1 MLIAVPRGSKTE
13 PSGAGFQIAIGWK
26 VSVQV
31 RRVSEPAPRDTEAV
45 ADYFQRLDF
54 GSKRKLLQ
62 SGQTGDIPFTV
73 RRYQV
78 RLGERHGDTMVHRL
92 EWVTRVYATLP
103 LDAGSHALCTG
114 YLEYEADPDD
124 PDLDKVLAVCRSM
137 RRAQ

>member
-1 MLIAVPRGSKTE
+1 MLIAVPRGAKSE
-13 PSGAGFQIAIGWK
+13 LSGAEFQIAIGWK

-31 RRVSEPAPRDTEAV
+31 RRVREPAPRDAEGV
-45 ADYFQRLDF
+45 ADYFDRLDF
-54 GSKRKLLQ
+54 TSKRQLLQ
-62 SGQTGDIPFTV
+62 IGQTGDVPFTV

-124 PDLDKVLAVCRSM
+124 PELDKVLAVCRSM
-137 RRAQ
+137 QRGQ